1 MAQAHA
7 LQVLVEALR
16 RLPGVGVKS
25 ASRMAFHLLQHDRA
39 GARQLAQALQH
50 ACDSVHHCRLCHTF
64 TEHEVCETCQDAS
77 RDRSKLCV
85 VETPADQSALERTQA
100 FRGLYFVLMGKLSPL
115 DGIGPQDIGL
125 DRLLDR
131 AGDGVV
137 QEVILATNFTAEGEA
152 TAHVLSERLKA
163 RGLKVTRLAR
173 GVPAGSELEY
183 VDLGTIAH
191 ALHDRR

>member
-64 TEHEVCETCQDAS
+64 TEQDICETCQDAS

-100 FRGLYFVLMGKLSPL
+100 FKGLYFVLMGKLSPL

-125 DRLLDR
+125 DRLLER
-131 AGDGVV
+131 ASDGEV

>member
-50 ACDSVHHCRLCHTF
+50 ACDSVHHCCLCHTF
-64 TEHEVCETCQDAS
+64 TEQEVCDTCLDAS

-100 FRGLYFVLMGKLSPL
+100 FKGLYFVLMGKLSPL

-131 AGDGVV
+131 ASDGVV